1 MIFSIGF
8 VLFAIGYTWY
18 QGSPNYGDWR
28 DTVQFILQVVGAIL
42 LCISLLTLA
51 VKYLP

>member
-8 VLFAIGYTWY
+8 VLFAIGYLWY

-28 DTVQFILQVVGAIL
+28 DTAQFGLQAVGSIL
-42 LCISLLTLA
+42 LCFSLLTLA